1 MAPAQGAALRSE
13 PARLLESGL
22 LEQPCREHR
31 FIVRR
36 CILEQLLARLAA
48 GSKISEHLGDHLSEP
63 RLIENR
69 PRHGSFFEDG
79 CAYGLCLLLL
89 ALQLETVGLLLP
101 LFPGRC

>member
-1 MAPAQGAALRSE
+1 MIDSVAVAVLQDALEVPPGKIVDMAPAQGGALRSE

-31 FIVRR
+31 FIVRC

-48 GSKISEHLGDHLSEP
+48 GSKISEHLGDQLSET

-69 PRHGSFFEDG
+69 PRHGSFFEDS
-79 CAYGLCLLLL
+79 CAYG
-89 ALQLETVGLLLP
+89 
-101 LFPGRC
+101 